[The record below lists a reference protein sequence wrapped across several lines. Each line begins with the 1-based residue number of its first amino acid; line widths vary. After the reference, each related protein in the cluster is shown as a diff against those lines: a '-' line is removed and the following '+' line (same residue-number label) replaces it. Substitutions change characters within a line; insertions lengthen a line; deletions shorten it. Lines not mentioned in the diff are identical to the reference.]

1 MIIVLYGTFLFWITK
16 SGDLSSG
23 FVYPGQS
30 SVGELLAL
38 VVNCHPLRSYQLFTR
53 RENVGMALGSLDRLP
68 REIFDLLLG
77 YLGGQSTFQKYSLE
91 LQRLTSLCLVCR
103 HLCGAV
109 QPILYQEFMLGY
121 GDSWRSDL
129 YTWHGR
135 LSSFMWTVA
144 HRRDLAALV
153 KRIYIHP
160 YLVESFGKEKEVL
173 IFDSMWHKDTWKFL
187 RRNPQG

>member
-1 MIIVLYGTFLFWITK
+1 
-16 SGDLSSG
+16 
-23 FVYPGQS
+23 
-30 SVGELLAL
+30 
-38 VVNCHPLRSYQLFTR
+38 
-53 RENVGMALGSLDRLP
+53 MALGSLDRLS

-77 YLGGQSTFQKYSLE
+77 YLGGQSTFQKYSLD
-91 LQRLTSLCLVCR
+91 LQGLTSLCLVCR

-109 QPILYQEFMLGY
+109 QPILYQDFMLGY

-160 YLVESFGKEKEVL
+160 YLVEFFGKEKEVL

-187 RRNPQG
+187 RRNPRGYIGEDEARATLQQLTQPLGMERLQQLSAGDLMTTLIAELRKSRTLQYLTQPI